1 MIKIPKNV
9 LEPFQDALANEHIPE
24 RQRPFYE
31 MWLRFYLDF
40 CDRNECPEGNA
51 SSVDLF
57 VISLESRGKEAF
69 PQR

>member
-1 MIKIPKNV
+1 
-9 LEPFQDALANEHIPE
+9 
-24 RQRPFYE
+24 